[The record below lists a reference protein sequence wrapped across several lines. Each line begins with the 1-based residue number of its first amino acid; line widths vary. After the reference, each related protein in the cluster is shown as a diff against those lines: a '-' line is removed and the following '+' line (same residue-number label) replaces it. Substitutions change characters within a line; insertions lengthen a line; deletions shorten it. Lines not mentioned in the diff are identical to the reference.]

1 MVTPARLAVC
11 LALALMVLAGG
22 SAGRAQTA
30 DLDTQLMLA
39 TVKLSDPHAAGTG
52 FVLGRP
58 GPGGKTQ
65 SILVTAEHT
74 LSRTVQEELTIV
86 YHRRKP
92 DGAYTKAPIQVK
104 IRRAGKPL
112 WIKHPTADVAVL
124 PITPPDDAR
133 PPLVEVE
140 QLATDADIARFEI
153 HPGDTVHCVGFPH
166 PNQFDSGEGGFAV
179 VRSGCIASYPMLPTK
194 TTKTFII
201 DLNIFEGDSGAA
213 VYMADAHRPTAK
225 GDTAPVRLILGLVTG
240 QHFIDEEYR
249 MVYQTG
255 KFRHRMGLGV
265 TVHASTIRETIDLV
279 PAPAK

>member
-1 MVTPARLAVC
+1 MATPARLVVC
-11 LALALMVLAGG
+11 LALASNVLAGG
-22 SAGRAQTA
+22 STGRAQTA

-39 TVKLSDPHAAGTG
+39 TVKILDPHATGTG

-65 SILVTAEHT
+65 SLLVTAEHT
-74 LSRTVQEELTIV
+74 LSRTMQEDVTIV
-86 YHRRKP
+86 YHRHRP
-92 DGAYTKAPIQVK
+92 DGSYAKAPTHVK

-153 HPGDTVHCVGFPH
+153 HPGDAIRCVGFPH
-166 PNQFDSGEGGFAV
+166 PNQFESGEAGFAV
-179 VRSGCIASYPMLPTK
+179 VRSGCIASYPLLPTRS
-194 TTKTFII
+194 TKTFIV

-213 VYMADAHRPTAK
+213 VYMSEAHRPTAK
-225 GDTAPVRLILGLVTG
+225 SETAPARLILGLVIG

-265 TVHASTIRETIDLV
+265 TAHASAIRETIDLV
-279 PAPAK
+279 PGAAK